1 MKIKI
6 SVISI
11 FKIGVRSGLPLL
23 RYLILIYS

>member
-11 FKIGVRSGLPLL
+11 FKMAVGSGDWACPSPG
-23 RYLILIYS
+23 I